1 MKALHI
7 LCLLLLLSCGKKEVP
22 GETDD
27 NNPGTPDPRLSNSGS
42 TQLSLPIPNFE
53 WIGAHNNHIYG
64 CDILTG
70 TYLARFNTVDLKMD
84 ILKKYSSAETFQ
96 AIAHSVDIQGNIYYY
111 AKAGGGNVGLMK
123 IDANGHVQWKKKLK
137 MTLSAYNDPGDMQPV
152 AVKHINGYLW
162 ALSSLYLFKVNPE
175 NGEVLNTIG
184 ISSTGERWTPGQDII
199 KAGENIMVQM
209 GGGQLHFHILRTS
222 DLKPLK
228 SVKTPFKMFP
238 TSGFPTNTILDV
250 AANRFFAVTH
260 YREQS
265 SLFPRGVII
274 EFDSDGKILN
284 SAILKDGL
292 DQFEVTRMHRDKDGN
307 YAVAFNTTIELGSN
321 LKTKDVLIFN
331 KNLELIHKV
340 SLPPNLKRSA
350 ISFNTSMV
358 TLVNENNFKNTIIEW
373 VDTKNPGCKSNNRL
387 TDIKLESL
395 AFNSP
400 EVQTNVAAFTSFM
413 SYAGSE
419 DMAYTVEDVNFS
431 QTVSACN

>member
-1 MKALHI
+1 MKAIHI
-7 LCLLLLLSCGKKEVP
+7 LLLLLLVSCGKNE
-22 GETDD
+22 GDD
-27 NNPGTPDPRLSNSGS
+27 TPSTSDPALSNSGS
-42 TQLSLPIPNFE
+42 TRLNQPIPNFE
-53 WIGAHNNHIYG
+53 WIGAYNDHIYG
-64 CDILTG
+64 CDVYTG
-70 TYLARFNTVDLKMD
+70 TYLARFSTVDRKMD
-84 ILKKYSSAETFQ
+84 MLKKYGSAETFQ
-96 AIAHSVDIQGNIYYY
+96 AIAHSVDSKGNIYYY

-123 IDANGHVQWKKKLK
+123 IDANGNVQWKKKLK
-137 MTLSAYNDPGDMQPV
+137 MTLSPYNDPSDMQPV

-162 ALSSLYLFKVNPE
+162 ALSSLYLFKVDPE

-199 KAGENIMVQM
+199 KAGDNIMVQM

-228 SVKTPFKMFP
+228 SVKTPFTIFP

-265 SLFPRGVII
+265 SLFPRGVLI

-292 DQFEVTRMHRDKDGN
+292 DQFEVTRMHRDKAGN
-307 YAVAFNTTIELGSN
+307 YAVAFNTIIELGSN

-331 KNLELIHKV
+331 KDLELIHKV

-358 TLVNENNFKNTIIEW
+358 ALVNENNFNNTIIEW
-373 VDTKNPGCKSNNRL
+373 VDTKNPGCKSNSRL
-387 TDIKLESL
+387 TNIKLETL
-395 AFNSP
+395 AFNAA
-400 EVQTNVAAFTSFM
+400 EVNTDVQPFTSLM

-419 DMAYTVEDVNFS
+419 DMTYTVEDINFS